1 MPSKPK
7 KAPKGS
13 EKKKSATPE
22 KKAPTVSEEKIS
34 DISENVPTVSEE
46 KISPISEETATTD
59 SEETEQ
65 DSRLLNAEQVTQIA
79 ADFLRSLGN
88 KKVTPTRVS
97 VEGEKFYVVEAG
109 LKKKVATVLIDADAK
124 EIKEY
129 EINRKVK
136 GPSFSSIL
144 SPTKRTILLICGI
157 NVLLYIALN
166 LLKTYLPFPLP
177 F

>member
-13 EKKKSATPE
+13 EKKASAIPE
-22 KKAPTVSEEKIS
+22 KKAPTDSEEKIS
-34 DISENVPTVSEE
+34 AISEKVPTVSEE
-46 KISPISEETATTD
+46 KISAISKKKAPTD
-59 SEETEQ
+59 SEETAK
-65 DSRLLNAEQVTQIA
+65 DARLLNAEQVTKIA

-88 KKVTPTRVS
+88 KQVTPTRVS
-97 VEGEKFYVVEAG
+97 VEGDKFYVVEAG
-109 LKKKVATVLIDADAK
+109 LKKKVATVLIDADVK

-136 GPSFSSIL
+136 GPSSSSLL

-157 NVLLYIALN
+157 NVLLYIVLN
-166 LLKTYLPFPLP
+166 LLKTYLPLPLP